1 MFLIFASF
9 IDIFDVVLSYA
20 LFFMYVYMFLKL
32 RRIVILNYYFI

>member
-32 RRIVILNYYFI
+32 RLVILNYYFI